1 MTDKNFADRLKSA
14 LEYRNLKQIDLTK
27 GAKLNRSLV
36 SGYLNNKY
44 EAKNDKIDI
53 IAKYL
58 NVSQLYLMGLID
70 DFGEYESIKDGS
82 FLFKFDDENGND
94 EAYII
99 EYSHDSIDFPGKAE
113 KIRNIINILPELS
126 EESLMMVETLLKG
139 MKI

>member
-1 MTDKNFADRLKSA
+1 MKNKTFAERLRAA
-14 LEYRNLKQIDLTK
+14 LDYRNLKQIDLTK

-58 NVSQLYLMGLID
+58 NVSQLYLMGLTD
-70 DFGEYESIKDGS
+70 DFGEYETIDDGT
-82 FLFKFDDENGND
+82 FIFKFDNVDDRDGLYLINYENDNVGFPGRTDIIKN
-94 EAYII
+94 II
-99 EYSHDSIDFPGKAE
+99 E
-113 KIRNIINILPELS
+113 ILPELS
-126 EESLMMVETLLKG
+126 EENLLMVETLLKG